1 MPDAGTQDEAWT
13 AGAETGPGEA
23 GPKLQGLE
31 VGVRWGGPGLI
42 KRGCSA
48 SGPSE
53 PILGAQLR
61 PLPLVA
67 RLRVPA
73 DACSECQAGTVGWGC
88 GQRRCVGCWQR
99 APPVWP
105 RLPEQRSDSPV
116 PRLFRSCRWDPACA
130 EAKDGGPGPGTGLLE
145 GRRMSGGTGSV
156 RGGDHQ
162 SGGGQWDC
170 SSGQWEAEGGASRA
184 TRMEMA
190 LPRADFLSPAPELLL
205 GRGREETG

>member
-23 GPKLQGLE
+23 GLKLQGLE

-73 DACSECQAGTVGWGC
+73 DACSECQAGTVGWGY
-88 GQRRCVGCWQR
+88 GQRLCVGCWQKG
-99 APPVWP
+99 PPVWP
-105 RLPEQRSDSPV
+105 RLPEQHRDSPCPQAV
-116 PRLFRSCRWDPACA
+116 QEEPL
-130 EAKDGGPGPGTGLLE
+130 GPGLCRSKGRGTRPGE
-145 GRRMSGGTGSV
+145 RAA
-156 RGGDHQ
+156 
-162 SGGGQWDC
+162 GGQEDV
-170 SSGQWEAEGGASRA
+170 
-184 TRMEMA
+184 
-190 LPRADFLSPAPELLL
+190 
-205 GRGREETG
+205 